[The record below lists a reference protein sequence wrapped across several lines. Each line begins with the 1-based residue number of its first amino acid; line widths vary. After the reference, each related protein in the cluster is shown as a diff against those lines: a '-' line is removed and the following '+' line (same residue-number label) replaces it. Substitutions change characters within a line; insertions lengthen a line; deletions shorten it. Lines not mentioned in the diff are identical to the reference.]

1 MPTDITRPNLNEYLH
16 ARLRAQIKH
25 EETLKFAAQRDFWIG
40 MGAVIGLVLA
50 AAAPLAWL
58 VVQWFNGRF

>member
-1 MPTDITRPNLNEYLH
+1 MPTDINSQYLQ
-16 ARLRAQIKH
+16 ARARAQAH
-25 EETLKFAAQRDFWIG
+25 FDRVRRQAQRDFWIG